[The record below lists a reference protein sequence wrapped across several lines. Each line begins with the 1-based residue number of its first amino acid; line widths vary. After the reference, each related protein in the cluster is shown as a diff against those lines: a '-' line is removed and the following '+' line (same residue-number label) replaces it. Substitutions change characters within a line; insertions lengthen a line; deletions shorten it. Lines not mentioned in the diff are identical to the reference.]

1 MPPFRMPPP
10 GAIEPGVI
18 CRVEA
23 YGAFCQLTNFGCRGL
38 IHISQLA
45 NHKVEQVE
53 DVLSVDDQVWV
64 KVLSVEED
72 VNHQQPGRFKVS
84 LSLKDA
90 SQDGT
95 GQDLG
100 AQREQQD
107 LVSSQIEQNLNSSI
121 GMAVARDPM
130 DSRLIMKHKGS
141 SFNGY
146 SLVGEDEGEPERA
159 AVVPVPPSV
168 TRLAPVGRGRGATLP
183 AWMTKKPDGP
193 TGADSGD
200 DGSKEGSGR
209 LKKHKEKK
217 KKEHKHSKSGPK
229 HRRRHRHDD
238 SDSEDSE
245 DSYRKR
251 HRKRRKRSR
260 SRDGEKRSRDKDRK
274 RDYKFGDVSEASG
287 DDNNRGDRKRGVD
300 RNKSSR
306 RRRERSHSRED
317 RGERKTRGD
326 SPDSSGKYRHGD
338 KDRKD
343 RKRDHKDGDVSEA
356 SGANNNRGDR
366 KRGVDRNKSSRR
378 RRERSHSREDRGE
391 RKTRGDSP
399 DSSGEHRHG
408 RKHRRGRSESYSN
421 DNNSSNIGRK

>member
-1 MPPFRMPPP
+1 MPPP

-45 NHKVEQVE
+45 NYKVEKVE

-72 VNHQQPGRFKVS
+72 TTSQQQGRFKVS

-107 LVSSQIEQNLNSSI
+107 FMSSQIEQNLNSSI

-130 DSRLIMKHKGS
+130 EDRLIMKHKGS
-141 SFNGY
+141 IFNGY

-159 AVVPVPPSV
+159 AVVPTPQSE

-183 AWMTKKPDGP
+183 AWMTKAPDGP

-200 DGSKEGSGR
+200 DGSKR
-209 LKKHKEKK
+209 KKRKEKK
-217 KKEHKHSKSGPK
+217 KKEHTHSHSGSK
-229 HRRRHRHDD
+229 HRRRHRHDG

-260 SRDGEKRSRDKDRK
+260 SHDREKRSHDKDRK
-274 RDYKFGDVSEASG
+274 DKKRDRKDGDVSEASG
-287 DDNNRGDRKRGVD
+287 DDNNKTDRKRKTETSGAD

-306 RRRERSHSRED
+306 RRREGRSHSREG
-317 RGERKTRGD
+317 RGERKTRDDG
-326 SPDSSGKYRHGD
+326 PDR
-338 KDRKD
+338 
-343 RKRDHKDGDVSEA
+343 
-356 SGANNNRGDR
+356 
-366 KRGVDRNKSSRR
+366 
-378 RRERSHSREDRGE
+378 
-391 RKTRGDSP
+391 
-399 DSSGEHRHG
+399 SGEHRHG
-408 RKHRRGRSESYSN
+408 RKHRRGRSESDSN
-421 DNNSSNIGRK
+421 DSNSLNIGRKRSRSRERGNDVKRGSLKEKGSTPTVL

>member
-53 DVLSVDDQVWV
+53 DVLAVDDQVWV

-84 LSLKDA
+84 LSFKDA

-100 AQREQQD
+100 AQRDQQD
-107 LVSSQIEQNLNSSI
+107 LMTSKIEQNLNSSI

-141 SFNGY
+141 SFHGY
-146 SLVGEDEGEPERA
+146 SLVGEDEGEPESA
-159 AVVPVPPSV
+159 AVVPIPPSE

-183 AWMTKKPDGP
+183 AWMTKAPDGP

-200 DGSKEGSGR
+200 DGSKDGTR
-209 LKKHKEKK
+209 KIRKEKK

-251 HRKRRKRSR
+251 HRKGRKRSR
-260 SRDGEKRSRDKDRK
+260 SHDGKKRSRDKDRK
-274 RDYKFGDVSEASG
+274 DRKRDREDEDVSEASG
-287 DDNNRGDRKRGVD
+287 DNNDRGDRKHETGTSGAD

-306 RRRERSHSRED
+306 RKREGSRSRED
-317 RGERKTRGD
+317 RGERKTRG
-326 SPDSSGKYRHGD
+326 
-338 KDRKD
+338 
-343 RKRDHKDGDVSEA
+343 A
-356 SGANNNRGDR
+356 
-366 KRGVDRNKSSRR
+366 
-378 RRERSHSREDRGE
+378 
-391 RKTRGDSP
+391 SP

-421 DNNSSNIGRK
+421 DNKSSSIGRKLSRSRERGNDVERGPFKEKGSTPTVL